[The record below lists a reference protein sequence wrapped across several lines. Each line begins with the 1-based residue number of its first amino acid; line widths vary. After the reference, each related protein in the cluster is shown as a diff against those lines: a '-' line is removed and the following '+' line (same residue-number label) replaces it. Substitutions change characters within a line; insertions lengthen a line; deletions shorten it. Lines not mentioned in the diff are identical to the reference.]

1 MIFGAV
7 LAGGVGSRMNISTM
21 PKQFLPLGEKPIIIH
36 TLEKF
41 LEVSSLDIIYVGVH
55 PNRVEH
61 MQSLLSLYKI
71 DTMRVRITT
80 GGKDRSS
87 TVFNIIRDIEG
98 EFGKSDEHIIVTHDG
113 VRPFVTKQMIED
125 NITAAKKTGACNT
138 VIPATDTIVVSHN
151 GKEISEVPDRDSLYQ
166 SQTPQTFNMS
176 LLKELYLSL
185 TEEEMA
191 GLTDSCKIF
200 VIKGKPVQLVSGD
213 PSNIKITT
221 MSDYKIA
228 NAMLEYGCV

>member
-41 LEVSSLDIIYVGVH
+41 LASGLLDTIYVGVH
-55 PNRVEH
+55 PSWVEH

-71 DTMRVRITT
+71 DKVHVRIST
-80 GGKDRSS
+80 GGEDRSS
-87 TVFNIIRDIEG
+87 TVFNIIRDIES
-98 EFGKSDEHIIVTHDG
+98 EFGKSDEHIIVIHDG

-138 VIPATDTIVVSHN
+138 VIPATDTIIVSQN
-151 GKEISEVPDRDSLYQ
+151 GEKIDKVPERRKLYQ
-166 SQTPQTFNMS
+166 SQTPQTFKMN
-176 LLKELYLSL
+176 LLKELYISL
-185 TEEEMA
+185 TNDEKA
-191 GLTDSCKIF
+191 SLTDSCKIF
-200 VIKGKPVQLVSGD
+200 VIKGKPVQLVPGD

-221 MSDYKIA
+221 VSDYNIA
-228 NAMLEYGCV
+228 NAMVKYGCV